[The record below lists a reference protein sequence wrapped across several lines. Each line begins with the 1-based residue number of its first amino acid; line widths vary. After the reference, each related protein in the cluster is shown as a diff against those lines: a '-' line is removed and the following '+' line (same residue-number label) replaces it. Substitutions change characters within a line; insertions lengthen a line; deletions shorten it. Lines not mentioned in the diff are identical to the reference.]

1 MLVFVFPGQGSQ
13 KKGMGQDLFD
23 SVPEFAAAERQIDE
37 ILGYSVRE
45 LCLQDPD
52 GRLSDTRYTQ
62 PCLFV
67 VNALHG
73 FKALA
78 ERGRPA
84 FLAGH
89 SLGEYN
95 ALLAAGA
102 FDLVTGVRLVQKRAE
117 LMGQAK
123 NGAMAAVIGL
133 DPGKIARV
141 LEENGLDGV
150 DVANYNSPVQT
161 VISGPAPDIQRAKPL
176 FEQAGVDLPPDTEP
190 LAFEGIPELAARLT
204 RNTKDDKT
212 AVFGYGGT
220 VDLTMAQ
227 LAHMVAAQGGS
238 LFNDDLSAVDF
249 SSPEAVKAIQYWLD
263 LARAN
268 VSYGPTRPN
277 PAGWDGNAY
286 IAGRIALLSMGYWFQ
301 GQLAGTP
308 EVAKVS
314 VFLPAPTFAGKRL
327 SPTYY
332 GTGVW
337 IPSKAKNKDA
347 AWRFVE
353 YFIAGEPAKQRAASG
368 WGIPSLKSLEPLMPH
383 KTPEERQVYEVQ
395 RRELPY
401 FDIVVVATPYVRPQA
416 LAKILSA
423 EFKAAVP
430 SGTSAG
436 KVADSLNRQINDLIA
451 QEKGKVG

>member
-1 MLVFVFPGQGSQ
+1 M
-13 KKGMGQDLFD
+13 K
-23 SVPEFAAAERQIDE
+23 ERK
-37 ILGYSVRE
+37 LGR
-45 LCLQDPD
+45 
-52 GRLSDTRYTQ
+52 
-62 PCLFV
+62 
-67 VNALHG
+67 
-73 FKALA
+73 
-78 ERGRPA
+78 RG
-84 FLAGH
+84 FLAGAASVL
-89 SLGEYN
+89 SLAGASATSGCAVRTGSRDAARGSGGGRKGVTTLTVMMPPSEVTPEVIKGFETAN
-95 ALLAAGA
+95 PDITINLIKDDQTRLTAMLAAGEPPDVARESATGFA
-102 FDLVTGVRLVQKRAE
+102 FYPARGLAE
-117 LMGQAK
+117 
-123 NGAMAAVIGL
+123 NL
-133 DPGKIARV
+133 DPYVKDSSLIKESDLAPINDLWRYDGQMQGRGPRY
-141 LEENGLDGV
+141 GLTKDYSQ
-150 DVANYNSPVQT
+150 DATLWANRT
-161 VISGPAPDIQRAKPL
+161 L

>member
-176 FEQAGVDLPPDTEP
+176 FEQAGARLFVP
-190 LAFEGIPELAARLT
+190 LQVSGAFHSRYMSDAARAFGEFLGSFTFNPLQVPVIANVTAEPYPSEDPTQTIRSLLT
-204 RNTKDDKT
+204 RQITQPVQWTRSIRYLLGQGASEFHESGPGNVLTK
-212 AVFGYGGT
+212 
-220 VDLTMAQ
+220 L
-227 LAHMVAAQGGS
+227 
-238 LFNDDLSAVDF
+238 
-249 SSPEAVKAIQYWLD
+249 I
-263 LARAN
+263 
-268 VSYGPTRPN
+268 
-277 PAGWDGNAY
+277 
-286 IAGRIALLSMGYWFQ
+286 
-301 GQLAGTP
+301 
-308 EVAKVS
+308 
-314 VFLPAPTFAGKRL
+314 
-327 SPTYY
+327 
-332 GTGVW
+332 
-337 IPSKAKNKDA
+337 
-347 AWRFVE
+347 
-353 YFIAGEPAKQRAASG
+353 
-368 WGIPSLKSLEPLMPH
+368 
-383 KTPEERQVYEVQ
+383 
-395 RRELPY
+395 
-401 FDIVVVATPYVRPQA
+401 
-416 LAKILSA
+416 
-423 EFKAAVP
+423 
-430 SGTSAG
+430 
-436 KVADSLNRQINDLIA
+436 RQIQQDSA
-451 QEKGKVG
+451 S